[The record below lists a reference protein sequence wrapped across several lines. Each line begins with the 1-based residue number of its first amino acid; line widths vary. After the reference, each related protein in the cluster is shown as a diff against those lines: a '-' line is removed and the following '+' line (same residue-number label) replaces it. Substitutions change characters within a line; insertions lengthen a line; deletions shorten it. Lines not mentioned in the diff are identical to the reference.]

1 MSTGYEQSGR
11 TQQKT
16 RTRTALVEAAR
27 DLVTTGNTPT
37 VEEAAAAASIS
48 RTTAYRYFPNQ
59 RALLAAAHPET
70 SAATLLPPDPPEDPG
85 ERLDL
90 VVREFMRIILDTEAQ
105 QRTML
110 RLSLEAGSGAPLVD
124 LPLRQGR
131 AIVWI
136 EDALAPMRD
145 RIEHAEF
152 RRLVLA
158 VRSAMGIE
166 ALVWLTDIAGL
177 SRTDAVDL
185 MRWSARAMYDATIAR
200 LSGGMVVGVD
210 TSDAAEALRV
220 L

>member
-1 MSTGYEQSGR
+1 MVSMSTAYEQSGR

-16 RTRTALVEAAR
+16 RTRSALIEAAR
-27 DLVTTGNTPT
+27 DLVTSGHTPT
-37 VEEAAAAASIS
+37 VEDAAAAASIS

-70 SAATLLPPDPPEDPG
+70 SAATLLPPDAPTDPR

-90 VVREFMRIILDTEAQ
+90 VVREFMRIILDTEDQ

-110 RLSLEAGSGAPLVD
+110 RLSLDVQPGHPPD

-131 AIVWI
+131 AIGWI
-136 EDALAPMRD
+136 EDALAPMRS
-145 RIEHAEF
+145 RISPAQF

-177 SRTDAVDL
+177 SRAEAVEM
-185 MRWSARAMYDATIAR
+185 MRWSAGAMYDATIAR
-200 LSGGMVVGVD
+200 N
-210 TSDAAEALRV
+210 A
-220 L
+220 